1 MKIAVTGAFSYSGK
15 YIAKRLLARGEEVI
29 TLTGHPNRPDP
40 FAGKVKAY
48 PLDFDEAGMN
58 HSLQG
63 ADVLVNTYWVRFDKG
78 ENTQPRAV
86 ENTRKLVNAA
96 KAAGVKRIVHI
107 SIANPS
113 AESYLPYYWGKA
125 ANEKTVIESG
135 LSYAILRP
143 TVLVGGGEDILINN
157 IAYLLR
163 RLPFFLLPGDGSYGI
178 QPVYIEDLAD
188 LAVEGVYSKDNYII
202 DAVGPD
208 AYTFKELVQ
217 LIGETI
223 GIKRRLISVP
233 PRLALLAAQFL
244 GLFVQDVILTPEEIE
259 GLMAN
264 LLVSKEPPRGKTAF
278 KDWLEKNK
286 DKVGAKYASEIKKHY
301 QPNVIARNEVT
312 TLPGTARQ
320 GR

>member
-15 YIAKRLLARGEEVI
+15 YITKCLLERGEEVI

-40 FAGKVKAY
+40 FGGRVKTY
-48 PLDFDEAGMN
+48 PLDFDEDSMTR
-58 HSLQG
+58 SLQG
-63 ADVLVNTYWVRFDKG
+63 VEVLVNTYWVRFDKG

-113 AESYLPYYWGKA
+113 AESRLPYYWGKA
-125 ANEKTVIESG
+125 ANEKAVIESG

-143 TVLVGGGEDILINN
+143 TVLIGNEDILINN
-157 IAYLLR
+157 IAFLLR
-163 RLPFFLLPGDGSYGI
+163 RFPFFFIPGNGSYGI

-188 LAVEGVYSKDNYII
+188 LAVEGVYRSDNYIV

-208 AYTFKELVQ
+208 AYTFKEMVQ
-217 LIGETI
+217 LIGEKI
-223 GIKRRLISVP
+223 GAKRPVISVP
-233 PRLALLAAQFL
+233 PRLALFAAQFL
-244 GLFVQDVILTPEEIE
+244 SLFVGDVILTPEEVD

-264 LLVSKEPPRGKTAF
+264 LLVSKHPALGRTAF
-278 KDWLEKNK
+278 KNWLEENK
-286 DKVGAKYASEIKKHY
+286 STVGKQYASEIKRHY
-301 QPNVIARNEVT
+301 S
-312 TLPGTARQ
+312 
-320 GR
+320 

>member
-15 YIAKRLLARGEEVI
+15 YITKKLLARGEEVI
-29 TLTGHPNRPDP
+29 TLTNYPNRPDP
-40 FAGKVKAY
+40 FNGKVKAY
-48 PLDFDEAGMN
+48 PLDFDEAGTTK
-58 HSLQG
+58 SLQG
-63 ADVLVNTYWVRFDKG
+63 VEVLVNTYWVRFDKG

-113 AESYLPYYWGKA
+113 ADSHLPYYWGKA
-125 ANEKTVIESG
+125 ANEKAVIASG

-143 TVLVGGGEDILINN
+143 TVLIGKEDILINN
-157 IAYLLR
+157 IAFLLR
-163 RLPFFLLPGDGSYGI
+163 RFPFFFIPGNGSYGI

-188 LAVEGVYSKDNYII
+188 LAVEAVYSRENYVI

-208 AYTFKELVQ
+208 CYSFKELVQ
-217 LIGETI
+217 LIGAKI
-223 GIKRRLISVP
+223 GAQRPVISVP

-244 GLFVQDVILTPEEIE
+244 SLFVNDVILTPEEVN

-264 LLVSKEPPRGKTAF
+264 LLVSKEPARAKTAF
-278 KDWLEKNK
+278 KDWLEANK
-286 DKVGAKYASEIKKHY
+286 DSVGIKYASELKRHF
-301 QPNVIARNEVT
+301 
-312 TLPGTARQ
+312 
-320 GR
+320 

>member
-15 YIAKRLLARGEEVI
+15 YIAKRLLDCGEEVI

-40 FAGKVKAY
+40 FGGKVKAY
-48 PLDFDEAGMN
+48 PLDFIEASMTR
-58 HSLQG
+58 SLQG
-63 ADVLVNTYWVRFDKG
+63 VDVLVNTYWVRFDKG

-113 AESYLPYYWGKA
+113 ADSHLPYYWGKA
-125 ANEKTVIESG
+125 ANEKAVMDSG

-143 TVLVGGGEDILINN
+143 TVLVGKEDSLINN

-163 RLPFFLLPGDGSYGI
+163 RFPFFLFPGDGSYGI
-178 QPVYIEDLAD
+178 QPVFVEDLAD
-188 LAVEGVYSKDNYII
+188 LAVEGVYSKDNYVI

-208 AYTFKELVQ
+208 SYTFKEFVQ
-217 LIGETI
+217 LIGKTI
-223 GIKRRLISVP
+223 GAQRPVISVP

-244 GLFVQDVILTPEEIE
+244 SLFVGDVILTPEEVD
-259 GLMAN
+259 GLMGN
-264 LLVSKEPPRGKTAF
+264 LLVSKQPARGKTAF
-278 KDWLEKNK
+278 KDWLEENK
-286 DKVGAKYASEIKKHY
+286 ATVGAKYASEIKRHY
-301 QPNVIARNEVT
+301 S
-312 TLPGTARQ
+312 
-320 GR
+320 

>member
-40 FAGKVKAY
+40 FAGKVKVY
-48 PLDFDEAGMN
+48 PLDFDEAGMT

-63 ADVLVNTYWVRFDKG
+63 VDVLVNTYWVRFDKG

-113 AESYLPYYWGKA
+113 AESHLPYYWGKA

-208 AYTFKELVQ
+208 AYTFKELIQ

-223 GIKRRLISVP
+223 GIKRPLISVP
-233 PRLALLAAQFL
+233 PRLALLAARFI
-244 GLFVQDVILTPEEIE
+244 GLFVQDVILTPEEIK

-312 TLPGTARQ
+312 KQSQNLQA
-320 GR
+320 